1 MRQGILPRAFPCRGH
16 TLMTLG
22 EEQESVGLLY
32 DVTGG
37 YFMLGSFCLTLYLL
51 IDRIYSFNNQES
63 CIL

>member
-1 MRQGILPRAFPCRGH
+1 
-16 TLMTLG
+16 MTLG